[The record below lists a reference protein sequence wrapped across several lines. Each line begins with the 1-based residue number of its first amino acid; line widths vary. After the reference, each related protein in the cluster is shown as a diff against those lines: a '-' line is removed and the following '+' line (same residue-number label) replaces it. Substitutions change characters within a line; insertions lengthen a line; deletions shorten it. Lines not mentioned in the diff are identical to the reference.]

1 MNIEIKGLNQVRVK
15 VEQLPKNVEKLGK
28 LVVKEVATRT
38 EEMAKREA
46 PVHKG
51 KLLGS
56 ITTEQTGR
64 GLSARVSPKM
74 KYARNLIEGTGIW
87 KGTPDLGRAR
97 WNRIRREYTRIRPKK
112 GGNSYYKRTT
122 PPLKPMGIRPDKFM
136 GRGYLQILPKAQ
148 DIANK
153 FIKDF
158 INKF

>member
-1 MNIEIKGLNQVRVK
+1 MNIEIKGLDQVRVK
-15 VEQLPKNVEKLGK
+15 VGQLPKNIEKIGNQ
-28 LVVKEVATRT
+28 VVKEVATRT

-56 ITTEQTGR
+56 ISFEQK

-112 GGNSYYKRTT
+112 GGNSYWKRTT

-136 GRGYLQILPKAQ
+136 ERGYLQILPKAQ